1 MKIGIDAS
9 RVTEAGQTGTERY
22 SREIIAAML
31 RVAPE
36 HDYRLYVRSD
46 ENARAVEHIAPAS
59 RIVRVS
65 PPRLWTHLGLARE
78 LARRPPDALFVPAHV
93 LPISA
98 AWGLRRTRK
107 VAMIHDVGFH
117 FFPAAHP
124 IKQRLYLEFAARF
137 ALKYADV
144 VLALSENTRQDLIR
158 QYAAPSAKVQT
169 ALPGLPALAEVTPA
183 EIDAALN
190 KFDLRGPYALFTGT
204 QQPRKNVRRLLQA
217 WVLVDGLP
225 DGASLV
231 IAGKPGWGGETL
243 ADIAPPSAKFVG
255 YVSEVEKSALVR
267 RARAVVV
274 PSLYEGFG
282 FPVIEAQSVGV
293 PVACS
298 NTSSLPEAAGDGAVL
313 FDPLD
318 AAAMAAAIS
327 RVFSDDS
334 LRRGL
339 VERGLRN
346 AARFSWKR
354 SAKVVLGAMKSKMS
368 LGDK

>member
-36 HDYRLYVRSD
+36 HEYRLYTRSE
-46 ENARAVEHIAPAS
+46 ENARAVAAFAPANA
-59 RIVRVS
+59 ITRVA

-78 LARRPPDALFVPAHV
+78 LARNPPDALFVPAHV
-93 LPISA
+93 LPVSA
-98 AWGLRRTRK
+98 AWGLRRVRK
-107 VAMIHDVGFH
+107 VVMIHDVGFH
-117 FFPAAHP
+117 IFPAAHP

-137 ALKYADV
+137 AVKYADV
-144 VLALSENTRQDLIR
+144 VLALSENTRQDLIS
-158 QYAAPSAKVQT
+158 QYAAPPAKVQT
-169 ALPGLPALAEVTPA
+169 ALPGLPALANVTLA
-183 EIDAALN
+183 EMDAALN
-190 KFDLRGPYALFTGT
+190 KFGIRGPYALFTGT

-217 WVLVDGLP
+217 WALADGLP
-225 DGASLV
+225 DGAQLI
-231 IAGKPGWGGETL
+231 IAGKPGWGGEAL
-243 ADIAPPSAKFVG
+243 ADIAPPNVKFVG
-255 YVSEVEKSALVR
+255 YVSEAEKSALVR

-282 FPVIEAQSVGV
+282 FPVIEAQSVGA

-318 AAAMAAAIS
+318 AQDMASAIT
-327 RVFSDDS
+327 RVFCDDA
-334 LRRGL
+334 LRGDL
-339 VERGLRN
+339 VARGLRN
-346 AARFSWKR
+346 AARFSWEK
-354 SAKVVLGAMKSKMS
+354 SAGVVLGAFINSKQE
-368 LGDK
+368 K

>member
-1 MKIGIDAS
+1 MVVGIDAS

-22 SREIIAAML
+22 SREIIAAMT

-36 HDYRLYVRSD
+36 HAYRLYTRSD
-46 ENARAVEHIAPAS
+46 ENARAVAHIAPAAA
-59 RIVRVS
+59 ITRVT
-65 PPRLWTHLGLARE
+65 PPRVWTHLGLARE
-78 LARRPPDALFVPAHV
+78 LARKPPDALFVPAHV
-93 LPISA
+93 LPMSA

-124 IKQRLYLEFAARF
+124 IEQRLYLEFAARF

-158 QYAAPSAKVQT
+158 RYAAPPAKVRT
-169 ALPGLPALAEVTPA
+169 ALPGLPALADVTPA
-183 EIDAALN
+183 GVDAALD
-190 KFDLRGPYALFTGT
+190 KFGLRGPYALFTGT

-217 WVLVDGLP
+217 WALADGLP
-225 DGASLV
+225 DGAKLV
-231 IAGKPGWGGETL
+231 IAGKPGWGGEAL
-243 ADIAPPSAKFVG
+243 AGIAPPGVLFVG
-255 YVSEVEKSALVR
+255 YVSEAEKSALVR

-282 FPVIEAQSVGV
+282 FPVIEAQSVGA

-327 RVFSDDS
+327 RVFNEDS
-334 LRRGL
+334 LRGQL

-346 AARFSWKR
+346 AARFSWER
-354 SAKVVLGAMKSKMS
+354 SAQVVLGAMNSCS
-368 LGDK
+368 

>member
-1 MKIGIDAS
+1 MKIGLDAS

-36 HDYRLYVRSD
+36 HDYRLYVRSE
-46 ENARAVEHIAPAS
+46 ENARAVAAFAPA
-59 RIVRVS
+59 RAITRVS
-65 PPRLWTHLGLARE
+65 PPRLWTHIGLARE
-78 LARRPPDALFVPAHV
+78 LARNPPDALFVPAHV
-93 LPISA
+93 LPTSA

-107 VAMIHDVGFH
+107 VAMIHDVGFR

-137 ALKYADV
+137 ALKFADV
-144 VLALSENTRQDLIR
+144 VLALSENTRQDLIHH
-158 QYAAPSAKVQT
+158 YAAPPAKTHT
-169 ALPGLPALAEVTPA
+169 ALPGLPALADVTPA
-183 EIDAALN
+183 EMDAAQN
-190 KFDLRGPYALFTGT
+190 KFGLREPYLLFTGT

-217 WVLVDGLP
+217 WALADGLP
-225 DGASLV
+225 DGAKLV
-231 IAGKPGWGGETL
+231 IAGKPGWGGENL
-243 ADIAPPSAKFVG
+243 ADIAPPGVIFAG
-255 YVSEVEKSALVR
+255 YVSEAEKSALAR

-298 NTSSLPEAAGDGAVL
+298 NTSSLPEAAGDGAIL

-318 AAAMAAAIS
+318 AQDMAAAIS
-327 RVFSDDS
+327 RVFNDTV
-334 LRRGL
+334 LRGEL
-339 VERGLRN
+339 IGRGLRN
-346 AARFSWKR
+346 AARFSWER
-354 SAKVVLGAMKSKMS
+354 SARVVLGA
-368 LGDK
+368 LAG